1 MVQKVTEILK
11 KVQEVTGL
19 TGCAAVLIQNGK
31 AETCYFGYSDVEAGL
46 PVSEK
51 TYFDIA
57 SCTKSFTA
65 MTAALAVDKG
75 WFEWD
80 TPIQQYLPD
89 FGVADPELS
98 RKITV
103 RDLLSHRTGLPRHDF
118 IDNLMIEDR
127 NVVCQLYR
135 GLEATAGYHEAY
147 QYCNQAYIYY
157 GYVLERITG
166 RSYESWLME
175 DLAKTAGLGIRVRS
189 IPGCMKGL
197 EHAKPYRTNGK
208 SACRVQYSMCPSE
221 APDGSVRARIGD
233 LEAWVRMMSTGA
245 KTLVSQAQY
254 DQLLTENIQT
264 APAAD
269 GKDATY
275 YAMGWRV
282 THRGGKKVY
291 YHSGDMKGF
300 NAMMGFLP
308 GEDSG
313 FAVLVNT
320 NGTGAE
326 EIVGEY
332 LLDVLCNTD
341 LADTDKAITAWKE
354 GRKQYDERRSRINA
368 MPCISTEKLS
378 QLSGT
383 YHHPAYTRCTIS
395 MVEEK
400 PVLKYGVMQYE
411 LRHQGEELI
420 GFWQSDL
427 VPEDYDVITIHQDHN
442 DLLINTGESTLWLR
456 FEKE

>member
-1 MVQKVTEILK
+1 MMQKVTEIFK
-11 KVQEVTGL
+11 KVQVAAGL
-19 TGCAAVLIQNGK
+19 AGGAAVLIRNGK
-31 AETCYFGYSDVEAGL
+31 AETCFFGHSDVEAGL
-46 PVSEK
+46 PISEK

-75 WFEWD
+75 WFDWD
-80 TPIQQYLPD
+80 TPVQQYIPD
-89 FGVADPELS
+89 FGVADPVLS
-98 RKITV
+98 EKITV

-118 IDNLMIEDR
+118 IDHLMIPDR
-127 NVVCQLYR
+127 NEVCALYR
-135 GLEATAGYHEAY
+135 GLEATAGYHQAY

-175 DLAKTAGLGIRVRS
+175 DLAKGAGLGIRVRS
-189 IPGCMKGL
+189 VPGCMEGL

-208 SACRVQYSMCPSE
+208 QACRVQYSTCPSE

-233 LEAWVRMMSTGA
+233 LEKWVRLMSTGA
-245 KTLVSQAQY
+245 KGLISETQHR
-254 DQLLTENIQT
+254 QLLCENIRT
-264 APAAD
+264 NPD
-269 GKDATY
+269 ETDKEPCY

-282 THRGGKKVY
+282 THRGGKKIC

-326 EIVGEY
+326 SMVGDY
-332 LLDVLCNTD
+332 LLDVLCGT
-341 LADTDKAITAWKE
+341 
-354 GRKQYDERRSRINA
+354 
-368 MPCISTEKLS
+368 
-378 QLSGT
+378 QLSDADRDIAAWQADRKAYAQRRQQLEALPQVTPEELEALSGS
-383 YHHPAYTRCTIS
+383 YFHPAYTKCTIGAVS
-395 MVEEK
+395 GK
-400 PVLKYGVMQYE
+400 PCLQYGVMDYVLHRREDE
-411 LRHQGEELI
+411 LVGLWI
-420 GFWQSDL
+420 SPL
-427 VPEDYDVITIHQDHN
+427 VPEDYDVITIRPEEGG
-442 DLLINTGESTLWLR
+442 LRLNTGENTLWLK
-456 FEKE
+456 FQKQ

>member
-1 MVQKVTEILK
+1 MVQKVTELFQ
-11 KVQEVTGL
+11 KVQAVTGL
-19 TGCAAVLIQNGK
+19 TGGAAVLIRNGK
-31 AETCYFGYSDVEAGL
+31 AETCYFGYSDREAGL

-75 WFEWD
+75 WFDWD
-80 TPIQQYLPD
+80 TPIKHYLPD

-98 RKITV
+98 EKITV

-127 NVVCQLYR
+127 SAVCARYR
-135 GLEATAGYHEAY
+135 YLEATAGYQQAY
-147 QYCNQAYIYY
+147 QYCNQMYIYF

-175 DLAKTAGLGIRVRS
+175 DLAKGAGLGIRVRS
-189 IPGCMKGL
+189 ISGCMEGL

-208 SACRVQYSMCPSE
+208 EACRVKYSLCPSE

-233 LEAWVRMMSTGA
+233 LKNWVRLMSTGGNGLIS
-245 KTLVSQAQY
+245 KEQY
-254 DQLLTENIQT
+254 EQLLRENIL
-264 APAAD
+264 AEPAAGD
-269 GKDATY
+269 KPAAY

-282 THRGGKKVY
+282 TQRGGKKLY

-320 NGTGAE
+320 NGTNGE
-326 EIVGEY
+326 KIVGEY
-332 LLDVLCNTD
+332 LLDVLCGTEQAN
-341 LADTDKAITAWKE
+341 ADRDIAAWQE
-354 GRKQYDERRSRINA
+354 ERKNYDARRLKMEA
-368 MPCISTEKLS
+368 LPFISEEDAVALT
-378 QLSGT
+378 GT
-383 YHHPAYTRCTIS
+383 YQHPAYDKCT
-395 MVEEK
+395 VCTEGGV
-400 PVLKYGVMQYE
+400 PCLQYGVMSYE
-411 LRHQGEELI
+411 LRQGEGEML
-420 GFWQSDL
+420 GLWKSDL
-427 VPEDYDVITIHQDHN
+427 VPEDYDVITIRREAGA
-442 DLLINTGESTLWLR
+442 LLVNTGESTLWLR
-456 FEKE
+456 FEKV

>member
-1 MVQKVTEILK
+1 MMQKVTEIFQ
-11 KVQEVTGL
+11 KVQAAAGL
-19 TGCAAVLIQNGK
+19 AGGAAVLIRNGQ
-31 AETCYFGYSDVEAGL
+31 AETCYFGHSNVENGL
-46 PVSEK
+46 PISEN

-75 WFEWD
+75 WFDWD
-80 TPIQQYLPD
+80 TPVKRYIPD

-98 RKITV
+98 EKITV

-127 NVVCQLYR
+127 NAVCALYR

-175 DLAKTAGLGIRVRS
+175 DLAKGVGLGIRVRS
-189 IPGCMKGL
+189 VPGCMEGL

-208 SACRVQYSMCPSE
+208 AACRVEYSMCPSE

-233 LEAWVRMMSTGA
+233 LAAWVRMMSTGA
-245 KTLVSQAQY
+245 QALISKEQY
-254 DQLLTENIQT
+254 EQLLRKNIQT
-264 APAAD
+264 EPASD
-269 GKDATY
+269 GKPASY

-282 THRGGKKVY
+282 TQRGGKTVY
-291 YHSGDMKGF
+291 YHAGDMKGF

-313 FAVLVNT
+313 FAVVVNT
-320 NGTGAE
+320 NGTEAE
-326 EIVGEY
+326 SMVGDY
-332 LLDVLCNTD
+332 LLDVLCGTQ
-341 LADTDKAITAWKE
+341 LADVDRSIAAWKNDRAVYDARR
-354 GRKQYDERRSRINA
+354 RKMESLPALNA
-368 MPCISTEKLS
+368 KDVPGFV
-378 QLSGT
+378 GT
-383 YHHPAYTRCTIS
+383 YWHPAYTTCV
-395 MVEEK
+395 VEQEGED
-400 PVLKYGVMQYE
+400 LYFRYGVVRYQ
-411 LRHQGEELI
+411 LRQGEQEIVGL
-420 GFWQSDL
+420 WKSDL
-427 VPEDYDVITIHQDHN
+427 VPEDYDVITIRRQGS
-442 DLLINTGESTLWLR
+442 DLLLNTGESTLWHHFR
-456 FEKE
+456 KQ